1 MGITKKCLSKKEI
14 KENFPQVIIPK
25 SVKFPWRLENEKS
38 DFADERISLLID
50 DFLENTEGDIFVV
63 CHGGIMN
70 SVVREMNKLGGR
82 LFQSKKITTVV
93 CILLHLMKKLKK
105 L

>member
-1 MGITKKCLSKKEI
+1 LSKKEI

-63 CHGGIMN
+63 CHGGN
-70 SVVREMNKLGGR
+70 YEFCCARNEQARGVFFKA
-82 LFQSKKITTVV
+82 
-93 CILLHLMKKLKK
+93 KKLQ
-105 L
+105 LLFVFFYI